1 MTSEK
6 SILLV
11 DDEANLRSTLTLILQ
26 REGYQT
32 RAAVNG
38 REALDL
44 LSKAK
49 SDLILLD
56 LKMPG
61 IDGMQLLQEIQR
73 LDPDIPVL
81 ILTANA
87 SLDSAEKA
95 IRSGASGYLL
105 KPIEPE
111 QIILRIRE
119 IFLEQRQLKRR
130 QEIVREIQGIV
141 ADIKQMEM

>member
-6 SILLV
+6 TILLV
-11 DDEANLRSTLTLILQ
+11 DDEANLRATLTLILQ

-32 RAAVNG
+32 RAAANG
-38 REALDL
+38 REAIEL
-44 LSKAK
+44 LTSSK

-61 IDGMQLLQEIQR
+61 IDGMQLLQEIHR
-73 LDPDIPVL
+73 LDPNIPVL

-87 SLDSAEKA
+87 SLDMAVHA
-95 IRSGASGYLL
+95 IRSGAQGYLL

-119 IFLEQRQLKRR
+119 IFVEQQQLKRR
-130 QEIVREIQGIV
+130 QEIVKEIKGIV
-141 ADIKQMEM
+141 AEIKQMEM